1 MAERNIPSTG
11 VTPSLP
17 TEDDTLTIPEARECI
32 KTKFATYHK
41 LLDEKES
48 ELLAELELL
57 EETNKPELDHVK
69 SDLFKLRGVV
79 GPLDVLLGTNTL
91 KLFHEKQKSL
101 WEEQIQDLERSESL
115 LSLVKLNTSDENF
128 VENLIHINPY
138 LSKTKFG
145 SQLTPLLDLEPQ
157 LGEDWYVVST
167 KWFLELTTSI
177 NLTVPQPNDKWEF
190 PVKIPIRTSGN
201 NVEILHSKV
210 WDMLLAFNGLS
221 PGSIPIKR
229 QSYLNE
235 TTNKIE
241 VPIKKVKHKCVIGYS
256 DEDKKF
262 SIEGE
267 ISTFPYETY

>member
-1 MAERNIPSTG
+1 M
-11 VTPSLP
+11 
-17 TEDDTLTIPEARECI
+17 
-32 KTKFATYHK
+32 
-41 LLDEKES
+41 
-48 ELLAELELL
+48 
-57 EETNKPELDHVK
+57 
-69 SDLFKLRGVV
+69 
-79 GPLDVLLGTNTL
+79 
-91 KLFHEKQKSL
+91 
-101 WEEQIQDLERSESL
+101 ERSESL

-235 TTNKIE
+235 TTNKSEIFEAKSPHFSKALRIHIE
-241 VPIKKVKHKCVIGYS
+241 NLLNRNPLQTLQTEKIHIKAYK
-256 DEDKKF
+256 
-262 SIEGE
+262 
-267 ISTFPYETY
+267 STYILVHIK